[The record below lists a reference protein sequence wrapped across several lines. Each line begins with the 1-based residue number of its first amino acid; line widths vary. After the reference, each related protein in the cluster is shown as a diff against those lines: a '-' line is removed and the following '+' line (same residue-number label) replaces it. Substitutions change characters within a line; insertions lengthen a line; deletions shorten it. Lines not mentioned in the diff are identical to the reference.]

1 MLINKKS
8 KFLSADS
15 VFFFSAC
22 IILFLINQLYSVLQ
36 VSLIMKST
44 GSILL
49 LSSVMTAMVIPR
61 IFILPVSGL
70 FTDKLGIFKTLIIG
84 TGLLGLLLISLFL
97 VNQDS
102 LVNEN
107 IIFIF
112 AVLFGGISAAILPA
126 LYSAIPVLMG
136 GEHLQKANSVMQFIN
151 QGATLIGPLLAGFLV
166 EKTSD
171 KAYPIMA
178 VSAVTAFFLFCGV
191 GCRENRQEKDKA
203 HESGASQQ
211 GALLFTAILN
221 LCIIGPQQVGFP
233 VIAMNCLSEGVDG
246 YTRLLSVTG
255 LGALISAVFIGNM
268 KRRDSTQSIHL
279 ILWCALI
286 LGMIWSIFSYSSSR
300 LVIMVSIFTAGL
312 LLGIINVLFLT
323 TIQQLTPAFLVGRV
337 MSIQFLCST
346 GLQPVSYMITGVLL
360 DKFNINNLYLIS
372 GGIIS
377 LLSILILVYSK
388 KNRKWMRR
396 VPSA

>member
-97 VNQDS
+97 VNQGS

-126 LYSAIPVLMG
+126 LYSAIPLLMG

-151 QGATLIGPLLAGFLV
+151 QGATLAGPLLAGFLV

-178 VSAVTAFFLFCGV
+178 VSAVTAFFLFCRWAAG
-191 GCRENRQEKDKA
+191 KTDKRK
-203 HESGASQQ
+203 
-211 GALLFTAILN
+211 
-221 LCIIGPQQVGFP
+221 
-233 VIAMNCLSEGVDG
+233 
-246 YTRLLSVTG
+246 TRLT
-255 LGALISAVFIGNM
+255 
-268 KRRDSTQSIHL
+268 K
-279 ILWCALI
+279 
-286 LGMIWSIFSYSSSR
+286 
-300 LVIMVSIFTAGL
+300 AGHPNRAPL
-312 LLGIINVLFLT
+312 RIYWNSLF
-323 TIQQLTPAFLVGRV
+323 
-337 MSIQFLCST
+337 
-346 GLQPVSYMITGVLL
+346 
-360 DKFNINNLYLIS
+360 
-372 GGIIS
+372 
-377 LLSILILVYSK
+377 
-388 KNRKWMRR
+388 
-396 VPSA
+396 

>member
-151 QGATLIGPLLAGFLV
+151 QGGNPDRSPFSRIP
-166 EKTSD
+166 
-171 KAYPIMA
+171 
-178 VSAVTAFFLFCGV
+178 CG
-191 GCRENRQEKDKA
+191 
-203 HESGASQQ
+203 
-211 GALLFTAILN
+211 
-221 LCIIGPQQVGFP
+221 
-233 VIAMNCLSEGVDG
+233 
-246 YTRLLSVTG
+246 
-255 LGALISAVFIGNM
+255 
-268 KRRDSTQSIHL
+268 
-279 ILWCALI
+279 
-286 LGMIWSIFSYSSSR
+286 
-300 LVIMVSIFTAGL
+300 
-312 LLGIINVLFLT
+312 
-323 TIQQLTPAFLVGRV
+323 
-337 MSIQFLCST
+337 
-346 GLQPVSYMITGVLL
+346 
-360 DKFNINNLYLIS
+360 
-372 GGIIS
+372 
-377 LLSILILVYSK
+377 
-388 KNRKWMRR
+388 KNE
-396 VPSA
+396 